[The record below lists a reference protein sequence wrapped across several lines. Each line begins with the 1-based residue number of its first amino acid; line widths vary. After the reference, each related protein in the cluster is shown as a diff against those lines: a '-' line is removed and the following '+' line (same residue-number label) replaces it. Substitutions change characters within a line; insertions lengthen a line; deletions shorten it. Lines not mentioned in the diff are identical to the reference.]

1 MNLRDKIYE
10 IMSSGNMCQAAVA
23 RAAGYKP
30 KKFNDML
37 RGRALIT
44 GDDITPLCSALNVT
58 PNELFDGVDRE
69 VG

>member
-1 MNLRDKIYE
+1 MNLRDRIYE
-10 IMSSGNMCQAAVA
+10 VISAKNMCQAAVA
-23 RAAGYKP
+23 RAAGYAP

-44 GDDITPLCSALNVT
+44 ADDVVPICSALGVDA
-58 PNELFDGVDRE
+58 NELFDGVSQE